1 MRKSFLATQTRKR
14 TYHHGNLRQALIQS
28 GLELIAEQ
36 GARALTL
43 RELGKRAGV
52 SRMAAYRHFRDR
64 AALLDAIRE
73 AGFELF
79 ADALEQA
86 RLAVRSDFT
95 SRMQALAVAYVRFAR
110 ENPAYF
116 EVMFSPSGD
125 SAASH
130 HSPAGERAFEALH
143 GTIREGQTSGEVRAG
158 NSLLLASAAWAIVH
172 GISTLELDRQFSKEM
187 APEKFVEAC
196 SGIVVSG
203 LRP

>member
-1 MRKSFLATQTRKR
+1 MRESFLATSTRKR

-28 GLELIAEQ
+28 GLALIAEQ

-86 RLAVRSDFT
+86 RLAAGGNFT
-95 SRMQALAVAYVRFAR
+95 SAMQALAVAYVRFAR

-116 EVMFSPSGD
+116 EVMFSPSEA

-130 HSPAGERAFEALH
+130 HSEAGEKAFETLH
-143 GTIREGQTSGEVRAG
+143 RTIREGQANGDVRAG
-158 NSLLLASAAWAIVH
+158 DSLLLASAAWAIVH
-172 GISTLELDRQFSKEM
+172 GISTLGLEQLVSKDIP
-187 APEKFVEAC
+187 PEKFVEAC
-196 SGIVVSG
+196 SGVIVSG

>member
-1 MRKSFLATQTRKR
+1 MATSTRKR
-14 TYHHGNLRQALIQS
+14 TYHHGNLRQTLIQS

-79 ADALEQA
+79 AGVLERA
-86 RLAVRSDFT
+86 RLAAAGNFT
-95 SRMQALAVAYVRFAR
+95 SVMQALAVAYVRFAR

-116 EVMFSPSGD
+116 EVMFSPSEAP
-125 SAASH
+125 AASY

-143 GTIREGQTSGEVRAG
+143 GTIREGQASGEVRDG

-172 GISTLELDRQFSKEM
+172 GISTLELEQQFSEEM
-187 APEKFVEAC
+187 PSEKFIETC
-196 SGIVVSG
+196 SGVVISG

>member
-1 MRKSFLATQTRKR
+1 LATQTRKR

-28 GLELIAEQ
+28 GLDLIAEQ
-36 GARALTL
+36 GVRALTL

-79 ADALEQA
+79 ADALELA
-86 RLAVRSDFT
+86 RNAAGGDFT

-116 EVMFSPSGD
+116 EVMFGPLEA

-143 GTIREGQTSGEVRAG
+143 GTIREGQASGEVRAG

-172 GISTLELDRQFSKEM
+172 GISTLELEQQFNEEM

-196 SGIVVSG
+196 SGIIVSG

>member
-1 MRKSFLATQTRKR
+1 MRESFLATQTRKR

-64 AALLDAIRE
+64 AALLVAIRE

-79 ADALEQA
+79 AAALEQA
-86 RLAVRSDFT
+86 RLASKSGFT

-110 ENPAYF
+110 ENPAHF
-116 EVMFSPSGD
+116 EVMFSPSE
-125 SAASH
+125 AAEASH

-143 GTIREGQTSGEVRAG
+143 GTIREGQASGEVRAG

-172 GISTLELDRQFSKEM
+172 GISTLELERQFSKEM

>member
-1 MRKSFLATQTRKR
+1 MRTSFLVTTSRKR

-28 GLELIAEQ
+28 GLELIGEQ

-79 ADALEQA
+79 AEALEQA
-86 RLAVRSDFT
+86 RLAAGGDFNAV
-95 SRMQALAVAYVRFAR
+95 MQALAVAYVRFAR
-110 ENPAYF
+110 EHPAYF
-116 EVMFSPSGD
+116 EVMFSPSEA
-125 SAASH
+125 SAASY
-130 HSPAGERAFEALH
+130 HSDAGERAFEALH
-143 GTIREGQTSGEVRAG
+143 GTIREGQASGDVRAG

-172 GISTLELDRQFSKEM
+172 GISTLELERQFSKEM
-187 APEKFVEAC
+187 SPEKFVEAC
-196 SGIVVSG
+196 SGIVISG
-203 LRP
+203 LRS

>member
-1 MRKSFLATQTRKR
+1 VRKFFLANPTRKR

-79 ADALEQA
+79 AEVLAQA
-86 RLAVRSDFT
+86 RLAAGGDFT

-116 EVMFSPSGD
+116 
-125 SAASH
+125 
-130 HSPAGERAFEALH
+130 
-143 GTIREGQTSGEVRAG
+143 
-158 NSLLLASAAWAIVH
+158 
-172 GISTLELDRQFSKEM
+172 
-187 APEKFVEAC
+187 
-196 SGIVVSG
+196 
-203 LRP
+203 